1 MAIGGSMCAC
11 RAPLPIVA
19 VLVFDVRA
27 SGSGPTRKGRDDGT
41 TYLDV
46 DLVLLKRVHVE

>member
-1 MAIGGSMCAC
+1 MLVEHHC
-11 RAPLPIVA
+11 PLSL
-19 VLVFDVRA
+19 VLVLDVRM